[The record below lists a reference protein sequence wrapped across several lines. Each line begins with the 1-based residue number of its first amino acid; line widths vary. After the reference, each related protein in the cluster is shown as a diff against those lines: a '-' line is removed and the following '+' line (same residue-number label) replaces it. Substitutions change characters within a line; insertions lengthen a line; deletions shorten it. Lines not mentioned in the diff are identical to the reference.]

1 MTNDE
6 RRVAAEKWI
15 GKRFERPFKHIE
27 EMLVYCEEEMPIASL
42 VVMVFMMPLF
52 ALFMYGVIWPITLIH
67 RPLTL
72 RKRKAKA
79 VVKSMSE
86 YAA

>member
-1 MTNDE
+1 MTSDE

-15 GKRFERPFKHIE
+15 GKRFQRPFRHIE
-27 EMLVYCEEEMPIASL
+27 EMLVYCEEEMPIIGLGVMLL
-42 VVMVFMMPLF
+42 VMPVFV
-52 ALFMYGVIWPITLIH
+52 LFMYCVVWPITLIH

>member
-1 MTNDE
+1 
-6 RRVAAEKWI
+6 
-15 GKRFERPFKHIE
+15 
-27 EMLVYCEEEMPIASL
+27 
-42 VVMVFMMPLF
+42 
-52 ALFMYGVIWPITLIH
+52 MYGVVWPITLIH

>member
-1 MTNDE
+1 MTNE

-15 GKRFERPFKHIE
+15 GKRFQRPFTHIE
-27 EMLVYCEEEMPIASL
+27 QMLVYCEEEMPITSL
-42 VVMVFMMPLF
+42 IVMVFIMPVF

-79 VVKSMSE
+79 VVESMGH